1 MLVANE
7 SSIVE
12 RQKSL
17 SRHYVEVPGDAWI
30 TDHARA
36 LPDNHKD
43 AIHGVIEHANN
54 NGRKLTY
61 GIHRA
66 VGGDHDAPNPG
77 DLVCGALAACLHST
91 LRLVAERLE
100 VTLIDSEV
108 EVTASVDVRGAL
120 MVDMTVPVGFQRM
133 HCDVRLEVSPETDQ
147 RTIKTLMVGAES
159 CCVVFQTLKGG
170 TKVTTDWRVDQAA

>member
-12 RQKSL
+12 RQQSL
-17 SRHYVEVPGDAWI
+17 GRHYVEAPDDAWI

-43 AIHGVIEHANN
+43 AIHGAVEPANSD
-54 NGRKLTY
+54 GVRQPY

-77 DLVCGALAACLHST
+77 DLLSAALAACLHST
-91 LRLVAERLE
+91 LRMVAERLGI
-100 VTLIDSEV
+100 TIIDSEV
-108 EVTASVDVRGAL
+108 TVTAQADVRGAL
-120 MVDMTVPVGFQRM
+120 TVDTTVPVGFQRI
-133 HCDVRLEVSPETDQ
+133 HCDVSLTVPASLDKRNLKALT
-147 RTIKTLMVGAES
+147 MGAEQ
-159 CCVVFQTLKGG
+159 CCV
-170 TKVTTDWRVDQAA
+170 

>member
-1 MLVANE
+1 MFVANE

-12 RQKSL
+12 RQQSL
-17 SRHYVEVPGDAWI
+17 GRHYREAPGDAWI

-36 LPDNHKD
+36 LPDSHND
-43 AIHGVIEHANN
+43 AIHGVVEPANN
-54 NGRKLTY
+54 DGGFQPY

-77 DLVCGALAACLHST
+77 DLLCSALAACLHST

-100 VTLIDSEV
+100 ITLIDSEV
-108 EVTASVDVRGAL
+108 TATASADVRGAL

-133 HCDVRLEVSPETDQ
+133 HCDVRLEVPAETDQ
-147 RTIKTLMVGAES
+147 KTMKALMVGAEG

-170 TKVTTDWRVDQAA
+170 TKVTTDWRIDQL